1 MTSKR
6 RPRPTALV
14 LSLLALAM
22 SSCFKARHPDVKV
35 GLPIPEFELTSLDGK
50 SISSSSY
57 LGTPV
62 VLNFW
67 ATWCGPCVREI
78 PTLQA
83 IDRDSAAR
91 VVSIAID
98 QGGAREV
105 RPFADQH
112 GIEYTVLLGDSQLL
126 KRFNGWAIPYT
137 LVLDSS
143 LRIVRMH
150 RGLVSL
156 RTLERDLRRAQ
167 EAGGEA

>member
-1 MTSKR
+1 MSSQR
-6 RPRPTALV
+6 LFRPLPLLGFLALV
-14 LSLLALAM
+14 M
-22 SSCFKARHPDVKV
+22 SSCFPAPRHSDVKV
-35 GLPIPEFELTSLDGK
+35 GLPIPEFELTSLDGETV
-50 SISSSSY
+50 SSHSY
-57 LGTPV
+57 AGTPV

-78 PTLQA
+78 PTLKA
-83 IDRDSAAR
+83 IERDSAAR

-98 QGGAREV
+98 QGGAGEV
-105 RPFADQH
+105 RPFAERH
-112 GIEYTVLLGDSQLL
+112 GIDYAVLLGDSALF

-167 EAGGEA
+167 EASTL